1 MKELACRFSSLV
13 REVRVRLTSVVAYS
27 VLSVSI
33 IAGRAVAQSQRD
45 AILVTPDWVATHLHD
60 ANTVVLHVGDPKLY
74 ATKHLPGARLI
85 QLPDI
90 SVSDH
95 GGMQMPASASPE
107 PLQGPKNGLI
117 LEMPTADQLRS
128 QFSKFGISDNTKVI
142 VYSANGFITPMTRV
156 VFTFDYAGLGKN
168 VVVMNGG
175 LEAWVAENRAVT
187 DAIPREAKPGKLSA
201 LAIRPLVVDAN
212 YVNAHAK
219 AAGVSIVDARAT
231 TFYEGAARPGQPGRP
246 GHIPGAKS
254 VPFSDVTTA
263 DGTLKPNDQLT
274 ALFAKAGV
282 QPADTVVAYCHI
294 GQQATATL
302 FAARL
307 LGHPVLLYDGSYTEW
322 EKLTQFP
329 VENPSAK
336 KP

>member
-1 MKELACRFSSLV
+1 MRP
-13 REVRVRLTSVVAYS
+13 TTVVAYS
-27 VLSVSI
+27 VFSLSVLSV
-33 IAGRAVAQSQRD
+33 RATAQSQRD
-45 AILVTPDWVATHLHD
+45 AILVTPEWVATHLHD

-74 ATKHLPGARLI
+74 GAKHLPGARLM

-95 GGMQMPASASPE
+95 SGMPMPAGASPE

-128 QFSKFGISDNTKVI
+128 QFSKFGISDDTKVI
-142 VYSANGFITPMTRV
+142 VYPANGYITPMTRV

-175 LEAWVAENRAVT
+175 LEAWAAENRPVT
-187 DAIPREAKPGKLSA
+187 DAIPPEPKPGKLPA
-201 LAIRPLVVDAN
+201 LAVRPLVVDAS

-231 TFYEGAARPGQPGRP
+231 TFYEGAPRPGQQGRP

-254 VPFSDVTTA
+254 VPFSEVTNP
-263 DGTLKPNDQLT
+263 DGTVKPNDQLA

-282 QPADTVVAYCHI
+282 QPTDTVVAYCHI

-322 EKLTQFP
+322 EKLTQYP